1 MNANSVTA
9 HYDRLMPEE
18 RFRLM
23 MAAGAR
29 GDDAEQERLKATGGR
44 ITLSIQDHMPFANAF
59 DELARLT
66 FMELLDMSVGYLD
79 ALEGPSEIDELSERG
94 VDGATDGAD
103 DAMAHPDDE
112 VDSDRGM
119 CLTGQRRLDIA
130 LATGY
135 LLKVRTEGWKRFC
148 ERLGVP
154 SFALWELLPGYK
166 RLRIALRLADGTPDM
181 PGAAFAPEGM
191 IAWLNKVRPTGES
204 EVRKLISTVDWY
216 AERFEEMYRER
227 ATWWGG

>member
-59 DELARLT
+59 DELARLI
-66 FMELLDMSVGYLD
+66 FMELLDMAAGYLD
-79 ALEGPSEIDELSERG
+79 ALECANDDDDLSQGE
-94 VDGATDGAD
+94 AD
-103 DAMAHPDDE
+103 DDSEEFGDTIAERDVADD
-112 VDSDRGM
+112 VRDGS
-119 CLTGQRRLDIA
+119 LTGQRTFDIA
-130 LATGY
+130 MATGY
-135 LLKVRTEGWKRFC
+135 LLKARADGWKRFC

-154 SFALWELLPGYK
+154 PFALWEVLPGYK
-166 RLRIALRLADGTPDM
+166 RLRLALKFTEGTPDM
-181 PGAAFAPEGM
+181 PGPAFAPEGM
-191 IAWLNKVRPTGES
+191 IGWLNKVRPTGEP
-204 EVRKLISTVDWY
+204 EIRKLISTVEWY